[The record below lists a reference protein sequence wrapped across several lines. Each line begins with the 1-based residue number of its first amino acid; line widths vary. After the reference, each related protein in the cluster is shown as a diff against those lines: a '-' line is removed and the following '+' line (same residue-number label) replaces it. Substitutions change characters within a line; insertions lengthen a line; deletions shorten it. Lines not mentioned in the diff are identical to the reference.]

1 MSGDRP
7 SKTSKPKR
15 KIRGSEPTLVAAG
28 TDVPRKRRARGDE
41 PTLVAPMTAVLY
53 RPVDAAELAR
63 LQERGHRTFAPIEGA
78 ETIQLVCDE
87 AHARALAG
95 PGWVTRFA
103 VRMDFLAK
111 YPALG
116 SKPREEYR
124 VPTSELAVLND
135 SIVGPIVVLR

>member
-7 SKTSKPKR
+7 SKSSRPKL
-15 KIRGSEPTLVAAG
+15 KIRGTEPTLVAAG
-28 TDVPRKRRARGDE
+28 KDPRKRRARGDE
-41 PTLVAPMTAVLY
+41 PTLVAPMTTVLF

-78 ETIQLVCDE
+78 ETIQLVCEE

-103 VRMDFLAK
+103 VRMDFLTK
-111 YPALG
+111 FSALG

-124 VPTSELAVLND
+124 VPTSELAALND
-135 SIVGPIVVLR
+135 AIVGPIVVLR